1 MSSTLVLSASALED
15 RDQGCA
21 LAKQF
26 HEESIFAEIP
36 FAPEKFYA
44 AFDATLSEPTK
55 YLGLKVMRKDHML
68 GFCYASIGEYHIG
81 KGARIVTVITIF
93 VDKDIRSS
101 LLGGR
106 VTRKLMQG
114 VEVWGR
120 KLDAKYILYHVTAGT
135 GIAETDKFFR
145 KIGMTTLGGNYGVK
159 L

>member
-1 MSSTLVLSASALED
+1 MSSNLILSASEPVD

-36 FAPEKFYA
+36 FSPEKFYA
-44 AFDATLSEPTK
+44 AFDATISEPTK
-55 YLGLKVMRKDHML
+55 FLGLKVMREDHML

-81 KGARIVTVITIF
+81 KGVKMVTVITIF
-93 VDKDIRSS
+93 VDKEIRSS

-106 VTRKLMQG
+106 VTKKLMQG

-120 KLDAKYILYHVTAGT
+120 KLGASYILYHVTAGN
-135 GIAETDKFFR
+135 GVAETDKLFR
-145 KIGMTTLGGNYGVK
+145 KMGMTTLGGNYGVK